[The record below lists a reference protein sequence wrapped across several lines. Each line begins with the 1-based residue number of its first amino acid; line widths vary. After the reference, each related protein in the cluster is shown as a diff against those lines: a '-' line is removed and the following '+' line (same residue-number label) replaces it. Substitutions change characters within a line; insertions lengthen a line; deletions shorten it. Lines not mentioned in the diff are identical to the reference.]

1 MQLKTAKNVLVKWG
15 KGEEIPIEIN
25 IKINIQGTNLKD
37 IEVLSDIDGNLGK
50 KQVDSINLTL
60 VITQFVAKKILKLR
74 KTKCKN
80 TKLLKGGNNC

>member
-37 IEVLSDIDGNLGK
+37 IEILSDIDGNLGK
-50 KQVDSINLTL
+50 KQVDSIILTL
-60 VITQFVAKKILKLR
+60 VVTQFVAKKILKLR

-80 TKLLKGGNNC
+80 TKLLKDGNNC

>member
-50 KQVDSINLTL
+50 KQVGSINLTL
-60 VITQFVAKKILKLR
+60 VVTQFVAKKILKLR

-80 TKLLKGGNNC
+80 TKLLKDGNKC

>member
-50 KQVDSINLTL
+50 KQVESINLTL
-60 VITQFVAKKILKLR
+60 VVTQFVAKKILKLR

-80 TKLLKGGNNC
+80 TKLLKDDNKC